1 MKRPQDQV
9 AAAGAFSCYQTLL
22 DINNSKYHETVVEDM
37 IPNHGIN
44 NQLSIDLNLPLD
56 RQEWYHG
63 SITRHEAENALR
75 LHEEGS
81 FLVRNSDSST
91 NDYSLSVK
99 TTRGF
104 MHMKI
109 QKPRNQAYI
118 LGQFSKPFKTIAEML
133 LYYSRNSL
141 PVKGAEHISLKKPV
155 CEQLL

>member
-1 MKRPQDQV
+1 MCKFESALYHSV
-9 AAAGAFSCYQTLL
+9 KSELTFL
-22 DINNSKYHETVVEDM
+22 SKLHETVVEDM
-37 IPNHGIN
+37 IPSIT
-44 NQLSIDLNLPLD
+44 NQLKIDLNLPLD

-81 FLVRNSDSST
+81 FLVRNSESSS
-91 NDYSLSVK
+91 NDFSLSVK

-109 QKPRNQAYI
+109 QERSGQGYI
-118 LGQFSKPFKTIAEML
+118 LGQFSKPFRTIAQML
-133 LYYSRNSL
+133 LYYNRYSL
-141 PVKGAEHISLKKPV
+141 PVKGAEHITLKKPV